1 MSKSLGVLIQKV
13 YDQLNYNPKL
23 SRYRD
28 HVADIINDHYIR
40 ICAEAPWRFLQKTYE
55 QTVYADIAGSA
66 TSLIA
71 ITNERQLVA
80 SGADA
85 ITFGPHMEGMVFHGF
100 KGDPNNAADNTF
112 RIAAVE
118 NTTVAYLDKKW
129 TYAGT
134 ATQYWGIEFQEYL
147 LPFDCSEVLGVMDR
161 EDERGRLFAL
171 SRGREEQEFLDRDST
186 GDPMFWF
193 EHDTL
198 SSRAPDEPPTLN
210 ATVGGS
216 LRTGRAYEYM
226 YTLYRLGRESNPSPT
241 AKVKLTGGS
250 NQVNVSDLEDT
261 MTLSSPPTSAGT
273 IKRIYRRDVTGDGP
287 WQHIA
292 NLADATTTFTD
303 QSLVNSALYNSRE
316 EVTIHQNT
324 EGRKTLRFWWT
335 PDSTRKLEVRYLQR
349 PIRLQGKQ
357 DTTVLPEGFD
367 GILVNLT
374 LSDILSRVGD
384 KTGSQMHAA
393 RAEDGIERLR
403 RKELNLPDRVHR
415 FRRIDA
421 PSRALVRNFGTPS
434 IT

>member
-1 MSKSLGVLIQKV
+1 
-13 YDQLNYNPKL
+13 
-23 SRYRD
+23 
-28 HVADIINDHYIR
+28 
-40 ICAEAPWRFLQKTYE
+40 
-55 QTVYADIAGSA
+55 
-66 TSLIA
+66 
-71 ITNERQLVA
+71 
-80 SGADA
+80 
-85 ITFGPHMEGMVFHGF
+85 
-100 KGDPNNAADNTF
+100 
-112 RIAAVE
+112 
-118 NTTVAYLDKKW
+118 
-129 TYAGT
+129 
-134 ATQYWGIEFQEYL
+134 
-147 LPFDCSEVLGVMDR
+147 
-161 EDERGRLFAL
+161 
-171 SRGREEQEFLDRDST
+171 
-186 GDPMFWF
+186 
-193 EHDTL
+193 
-198 SSRAPDEPPTLN
+198 
-210 ATVGGS
+210 
-216 LRTGRAYEYM
+216 
-226 YTLYRLGRESNPSPT
+226 ESNPSPT